1 MDFSYVHIRYF
12 IGYVYHICL
21 QDTIQSTLSLCL
33 WCQAMLL
40 PMPLR
45 PLLLTTRSGFTAARF
60 LNVHVILPSGVSTCA
75 RDRISDLYTQIYY
88 TLFASYLLGGTSAN
102 G

>member
-33 WCQAMLL
+33 RCQAMLL

-45 PLLLTTRSGFTAARF
+45 PLLLTTRSGFMVAEAKIF
-60 LNVHVILPSGVSTCA
+60 LLCWAFGIAESDRSKISWTKFKLKSLPREG
-75 RDRISDLYTQIYY
+75 
-88 TLFASYLLGGTSAN
+88 
-102 G
+102 

>member
-21 QDTIQSTLSLCL
+21 QDTIQSTLSLRL
-33 WCQAMLL
+33 LCQAMLL
-40 PMPLR
+40 PMPLQT
-45 PLLLTTRSGFTAARF
+45 LLLTTRSGFMVAEAKMFRLCWAF
-60 LNVHVILPSGVSTCA
+60 GIAEGERSE
-75 RDRISDLYTQIYY
+75 
-88 TLFASYLLGGTSAN
+88 TSCIKFKLKSSPRE